1 MIIYNTLLLQNTEK
15 EILNIILFLL
25 LDDISVF
32 QKKKNEILFFE
43 FYVNKKLLN

>member
-43 FYVNKKLLN
+43 FY

>member
-15 EILNIILFLL
+15 EILNIISFLL